1 MSVAS
6 PCIEVCQI
14 NSQQICIGCY
24 RSLQEIACWSQLSEA
39 AKQQVILNAQQRR
52 TEDHS
57 CKKGFDNFS

>member
-1 MSVAS
+1 
-6 PCIEVCQI
+6 
-14 NSQQICIGCY
+14 
-24 RSLQEIACWSQLSEA
+24 LSEA